1 MGEFRSRGPAL
12 WFQNAKRKVPQSS
25 NVMLR
30 EYSADLHI
38 HSCLSP
44 CASLDLS
51 PREIVER
58 AVTECLDIIAITDHN
73 TAKNVQ
79 VVMRLGE
86 KRGLKVI
93 PGMEVQTREEIHL
106 LALFPDWPSTAAWD
120 EEVRQHLPDVPND
133 PEIFGDQPVVD
144 EEGNILG
151 FEERL
156 LLNSVALSLEEARR
170 RVEAHGGLTIP
181 SHFDKGSFSL
191 ISQLGLIPEDMELE
205 ALEMSRKSQFREAGG
220 MANVSPHIPRIVSSD
235 AHRLEEIGGARTILL
250 LADASLKEVR
260 LAFRG
265 REGRR
270 IVKKIDSGVTLL

>member
-1 MGEFRSRGPAL
+1 
-12 WFQNAKRKVPQSS
+12 
-25 NVMLR
+25 MLR

-58 AVTECLDIIAITDHN
+58 AKAESLDIIAVTDHN
-73 TAKNVQ
+73 TARNVR
-79 VVMRLGE
+79 VVMGLGE

-120 EEVRQHLPDVPND
+120 EEVRRHLPDVRND
-133 PEIFGDQPVVD
+133 PDVFGDQPIVD
-144 EEGNILG
+144 DEGNILE

-156 LLNSVALSLEEARR
+156 LLNSIDLSLEEVKR
-170 RVEAHGGLTIP
+170 RVDGHGGMIIP

-205 ALEMSRKSQFREAGG
+205 VLEVSRKTQFPGMGKVSSQ
-220 MANVSPHIPRIVSSD
+220 IPRIISSD
-235 AHRLEEIGGARTILL
+235 AHQLEDIGNARTIFL
-250 LADASLKEVR
+250 LAEATLEELR

-265 REGRR
+265 QEGRKIIKR
-270 IVKKIDSGVTLL
+270 VDGGVIVL

>member
-1 MGEFRSRGPAL
+1 
-12 WFQNAKRKVPQSS
+12 
-25 NVMLR
+25 MLR

-58 AVTECLDIIAITDHN
+58 AKTECLDIIAITDHN

-79 VVMRLGE
+79 VAMRLGE

-106 LALFPDWPSTAAWD
+106 LALFLDWPAAAAWD
-120 EEVRQHLPDVPND
+120 EEVRQHLPDVRND
-133 PEIFGDQPVVD
+133 PEIFGDQPIVD
-144 EEGNILG
+144 EEGSILG

-156 LLNSVALSLEEARR
+156 LLNSIDLSLEDVKR
-170 RVEAHGGLTIP
+170 RVQGLGGVVIP

-191 ISQLGLIPEDMELE
+191 ISQLGIIPEDMELE
-205 ALEMSRKSQFREAGG
+205 ALEMSRKSQFQEVGG
-220 MANVSPHIPRIVSSD
+220 MANVSSHIPRIVSSD
-235 AHRLEEIGGARTILL
+235 AHRLEDIGSARTILL
-250 LADASLKEVR
+250 LGDASLKELR
-260 LAFRG
+260 LAFGG

-270 IVKKIDSGVTLL
+270 IVKKIDRGVTLL

>member
-1 MGEFRSRGPAL
+1 
-12 WFQNAKRKVPQSS
+12 
-25 NVMLR
+25 MLR

-58 AVTECLDIIAITDHN
+58 AKAESLDIIAVTDHN
-73 TAKNVQ
+73 TAKNVR
-79 VVMRLGE
+79 VVMGLAER
-86 KRGLKVI
+86 RGLKVI

-106 LALFPDWPSTAAWD
+106 LALFPDWPSLAAWD
-120 EEVRQHLPDVPND
+120 EEVRRHLPDVRND
-133 PEIFGDQPVVD
+133 PEVFGDQPIVD
-144 EEGNILG
+144 EEGNILE

-156 LLNSVALSLEEARR
+156 LLNSIDLPLEEVKR
-170 RVEAHGGLTIP
+170 RVEGHGGMTIP

-205 ALEMSRKSQFREAGG
+205 VLEVSRKTHFPSMG
-220 MANVSPHIPRIVSSD
+220 NVSPGIPRIVSSD
-235 AHRLEEIGGARTILL
+235 AHRLEDIGDARTIFL
-250 LADASLKEVR
+250 LAEATLGELR

-265 REGRR
+265 QEGRK
-270 IVKKIDSGVTLL
+270 IVRRVDSGVTLLR

>member
-1 MGEFRSRGPAL
+1 M
-12 WFQNAKRKVPQSS
+12 PQSS
-25 NVMLR
+25 NEMLR

-51 PREIVER
+51 PRDIVER
-58 AVTECLDIIAITDHN
+58 AKTEHLDIIAVTDHN

-79 VVMRLGE
+79 VAMRLGE

-106 LALFPDWPSTAAWD
+106 LTLFPDWASTAAWD
-120 EEVRQHLPDVPND
+120 EEVRKHLPDVRND
-133 PEIFGDQPVVD
+133 PEIFGDQPIVD

-156 LLNSVALSLEEARR
+156 LLNSIDLSVEEVKH
-170 RVEAHGGLTIP
+170 RVEGHGGLIIP

-205 ALEMSRKSQFREAGG
+205 ALEMSRRSQFREGGG
-220 MANVSPHIPRIVSSD
+220 MANISPHIPRIVSSD
-235 AHRLEEIGGARTILL
+235 AHLLEDIGSARTLLL
-250 LADASLKEVR
+250 LADASLKELH

-265 REGRR
+265 QGGRR
-270 IVKKIDSGVTLL
+270 ILKKIDRGMILL

>member
-1 MGEFRSRGPAL
+1 
-12 WFQNAKRKVPQSS
+12 
-25 NVMLR
+25 MLR

-58 AVTECLDIIAITDHN
+58 AKSECLDIIAITDHN

-120 EEVRQHLPDVPND
+120 EEVRQHLPDVRNE
-133 PEIFGDQPVVD
+133 PEIFGDQPIVD
-144 EEGNILG
+144 EEGNILS

-156 LLNSVALSLEEARR
+156 LLNSIDLSLEDVKR
-170 RVEAHGGLTIP
+170 RVEGHGGLAIP

-191 ISQLGLIPEDMELE
+191 ISQLGLIPEDMDLE
-205 ALEMSRKSQFREAGG
+205 ALEMSRKSPFREAGSLIH
-220 MANVSPHIPRIVSSD
+220 VSPHIPRIVSSD
-235 AHRLEEIGGARTILL
+235 AHRLEDIGQARMVLL
-250 LADASLKEVR
+250 LGEASLRELR

-265 REGRR
+265 GEGRR
-270 IVKKIDSGVTLL
+270 IVKKMDSGIILL

>member
-1 MGEFRSRGPAL
+1 
-12 WFQNAKRKVPQSS
+12 
-25 NVMLR
+25 MLK

-51 PREIVER
+51 PRHIVER
-58 AVTECLDIIAITDHN
+58 AKAESLDIIAVTDHN
-73 TAKNVQ
+73 TAKNVR
-79 VVMRLGE
+79 VIMGLAERW
-86 KRGLKVI
+86 GLKVI

-120 EEVRQHLPDVPND
+120 EEVRRYLPDVRND
-133 PEIFGDQPVVD
+133 PEVFGDQPIVD
-144 EEGNILG
+144 DEGNILE

-156 LLNSVALSLEEARR
+156 LLNSIDLSLEEVKR
-170 RVEAHGGLTIP
+170 RVEGHGGMTIP

-205 ALEMSRKSQFREAGG
+205 VLEVSRKTHFPSLG
-220 MANVSPHIPRIVSSD
+220 NVSPHIPRIISSD
-235 AHRLEEIGGARTILL
+235 AHRLEDIGDARTIFL
-250 LADASLKEVR
+250 LAEATLGELR

-265 REGRR
+265 QDGRR
-270 IVKKIDSGVTLL
+270 IVKRVDGGVIVL

>member
-1 MGEFRSRGPAL
+1 
-12 WFQNAKRKVPQSS
+12 
-25 NVMLR
+25 MLR

-58 AVTECLDIIAITDHN
+58 AKAESLDIIAVTDHN

-79 VVMRLGE
+79 VIMGLAER
-86 KRGLKVI
+86 RGLKVI

-120 EEVRQHLPDVPND
+120 EEVRRHLPDVRND
-133 PEIFGDQPVVD
+133 PEVFGDQPIVD
-144 EEGNILG
+144 DEGNILE

-156 LLNSVALSLEEARR
+156 LLNSIDLSLEEVKR
-170 RVEAHGGLTIP
+170 RVEGHGGMTIP

-205 ALEMSRKSQFREAGG
+205 VLEASRKTQFPSMG
-220 MANVSPHIPRIVSSD
+220 NVSPHIPRIVSSD
-235 AHRLEEIGGARTILL
+235 AHRLEDIGNARTIFL
-250 LADASLKEVR
+250 LAEATLGELR

-265 REGRR
+265 QAGRK
-270 IVKKIDSGVTLL
+270 IVRRMDRGVILLR

>member
-1 MGEFRSRGPAL
+1 
-12 WFQNAKRKVPQSS
+12 
-25 NVMLR
+25 MLK

-58 AVTECLDIIAITDHN
+58 AATECLDIIAITDHN

-106 LALFPDWPSTAAWD
+106 LTLFPDWPPAAAWD
-120 EEVRQHLPDVPND
+120 EEVREHLPDVRND
-133 PEIFGDQPVVD
+133 PEIFGDQPIVD
-144 EEGNILG
+144 EGGTILG

-156 LLNSVALSLEEARR
+156 LLNSIDLSLEDVKR
-170 RVEAHGGLTIP
+170 RVEGLGGVVIP

-205 ALEMSRKSQFREAGG
+205 ALEISRRSQFQEVGG
-220 MANVSPHIPRIVSSD
+220 RVNVSLHIPRIVSSD
-235 AHRLEEIGGARTILL
+235 AHRLEDIGRARTILL
-250 LADASLKEVR
+250 LGDASLKELR
-260 LAFRG
+260 LALG
-265 REGRR
+265 GWEGRR
-270 IVKKIDSGVTLL
+270 IVKKMDRGVTLL

>member
-1 MGEFRSRGPAL
+1 MASETQEGAAHRAPAE
-12 WFQNAKRKVPQSS
+12 
-25 NVMLR
+25 MLR
-30 EYSADLHI
+30 KFSADLHI
-38 HSCLSP
+38 HTCLSP

-58 AVTECLDIIAITDHN
+58 AKAESLDIIAITDHN

-86 KRGLKVI
+86 RRGLTVI

-106 LALFPDWPSTAAWD
+106 LTLFPDWPAIAAWD
-120 EEVRQHLPDVPND
+120 EEVRQHLPDVRND
-133 PEIFGDQPVVD
+133 PEVFGDQPIVD
-144 EEGNILG
+144 DEGNILQ

-156 LLNSVALSLEEARR
+156 LLNSIDLSLEEVKR
-170 RVEAHGGLTIP
+170 RVEGHGGLIIP

-205 ALEMSRKSQFREAGG
+205 ALEMSRKSSFPSMGG
-220 MANVSPHIPRIVSSD
+220 ASPRIPRIVSSD
-235 AHRLEEIGGARTILL
+235 AHRLEDIGNARTIFL
-250 LADASLKEVR
+250 LAEVTLGELR

-265 REGRR
+265 QEGRQ
-270 IVKKIDSGVTLL
+270 IVKRIDSGVTML

>member
-1 MGEFRSRGPAL
+1 
-12 WFQNAKRKVPQSS
+12 
-25 NVMLR
+25 MLR

-51 PREIVER
+51 PQKIVER
-58 AVTECLDIIAITDHN
+58 AGAESLDIIAVTDHN
-73 TAKNVQ
+73 TARNVR
-79 VVMRLGE
+79 VVMGLAE
-86 KRGLKVI
+86 KRGLNVI

-120 EEVRQHLPDVPND
+120 EEVRRHLPDVRND
-133 PEIFGDQPVVD
+133 PDVFGDQPIVD
-144 EEGNILG
+144 DEGNILE

-156 LLNSVALSLEEARR
+156 LLNSVDLSLEEVKR
-170 RVEAHGGLTIP
+170 RVEGHGGMSIP

-205 ALEMSRKSQFREAGG
+205 VLEVSRKTHFMS
-220 MANVSPHIPRIVSSD
+220 MANVSPHIPRIISSD
-235 AHRLEEIGGARTILL
+235 AHRLEDIGNARTIFL
-250 LADASLKEVR
+250 LAEATLEELR

-265 REGRR
+265 QDGRK
-270 IVKKIDSGVTLL
+270 IVKRVDSGVIVL